1 MLSCTNCRNNNSQE
15 RVDVNEIF
23 NDNDDFDEYLDED
36 TDGEADHSSEEELFD
51 HDKTD
56 ND

>member
-36 TDGEADHSSEEELFD
+36 TNGEIDYSSEDELFD

-56 ND
+56 SD

>member
-36 TDGEADHSSEEELFD
+36 TDGEADYSSEEELFD